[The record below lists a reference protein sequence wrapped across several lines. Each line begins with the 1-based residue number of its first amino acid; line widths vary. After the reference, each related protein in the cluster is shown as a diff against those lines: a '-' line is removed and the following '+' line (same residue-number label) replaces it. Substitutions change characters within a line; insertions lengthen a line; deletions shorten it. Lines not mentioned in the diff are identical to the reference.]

1 MKCRIATWASVGFLV
16 ACCWVLYTFV
26 TAPDYLYRTL
36 EEPATEAVLFA
47 SCPIAFVGR
56 YFPLSF
62 WWVPLMNAA
71 TYAVIGLMWETLR
84 RKLNP
89 RAVQQL
95 V

>member
-1 MKCRIATWASVGFLV
+1 MKRRIAIWASVGFTV
-16 ACCWVLYTFV
+16 ACCWILYTFV
-26 TAPDYLYRTL
+26 TPPDNLNMTL
-36 EEPATEAVLFA
+36 KEPAIEALLFT
-47 SCPIAFVGR
+47 SCPVAIAGR

-62 WWVPLMNAA
+62 WWFPLMNAA

-84 RKLNP
+84 RKSNP